1 MDINS
6 RIDWKYGLEL
16 TPDTFIAFDGNLD
29 ARLQAVTRMMGL
41 GVFGLLPNSSFE
53 CTAVFVRKNV
63 EIDQLRCCA
72 LLANGDLLDIDE
84 DVVVPMPL
92 LFGNEYYL
100 TVKMDDK
107 KIESSEKNVSI
118 LKPIY
123 IYGINTLAEI
133 ELNGNMFP
141 LVKFNVSESVF
152 SIEKEYIPPCIQLS
166 SHAGFAEYITFLAHK
181 LEEIAQHKNF
191 ESGEGQ
197 RTFIRYAF
205 ELQGYRL
212 SYKVQDFAELM
223 REIVLAIQYYI
234 FKPNNQNSNIDLNY
248 SLYDIRKW
256 MSAVKEYL
264 EGAVAVLDRVVLVD
278 NTIDMEVLKAEIKKE
293 LHDEI
298 YALLYERV
306 YAEMNGNIRTKIHDD
321 IKETVVE
328 YIHVDLKG
336 VLKNELDIE
345 ISDKLQK
352 VLFQDLYDKL
362 YEALYVKPEEEQ
374 DFLPLI

>member
-16 TPDTFIAFDGNLD
+16 TPDIFIALDGNLD
-29 ARLQAVTRMMGL
+29 ARLQAVTRIMGL
-41 GVFGLLPNSSFE
+41 GVFGLIPNSQFA

-63 EIDQLRCCA
+63 EIERLRCHA

-84 DVVVPMPL
+84 DVVVSMPL

-100 TVKMDDK
+100 TVKMDAERM
-107 KIESSEKNVSI
+107 ESSEKNVSI
-118 LKPIY
+118 LKPKY
-123 IYGINTLAEI
+123 IYGINTLE
-133 ELNGNMFP
+133 EVERNGNMFP
-141 LVKFNVSESVF
+141 LIKFNVDESVF
-152 SIEKEYIPPCIQLS
+152 SIEKEYIPACIQLS
-166 SHAGFAEYITFLAHK
+166 SHMGFTEYIAFLTSK
-181 LEEIAQHKNF
+181 LGEIAQHKNF

-205 ELQGYRL
+205 ELQGYKL
-212 SYKVQDFAELM
+212 SNKVRDFAELM
-223 REIVLAIQYYI
+223 REIVLAIEYYI
-234 FKPNNQNSNIDLNY
+234 FKPNNQLSDIDLNY

-256 MSAVKEYL
+256 MSSVKEYL
-264 EGAVAVLDRVVLVD
+264 EGAIAVLDRVVLVD
-278 NTIDMEVLKAEIKKE
+278 NTIDLEVLKAEIKKE

-298 YALLYERV
+298 YALLYDRV
-306 YAEMNGNIRTKIHDD
+306 YEEMTGNIKTKIHDD
-321 IKETVVE
+321 IKEAVVE
-328 YIHVDLKG
+328 YIHVDLKR

-352 VLFQDLYDKL
+352 ALFQDLYDRL

-374 DFLPLI
+374 QFLPLI